1 MGRSQKLFAYSEQEV
16 IAAQADKVM
25 HEVSSISRRLVIV
38 FGNEKDGSSEMITDV
53 ATLQVRIP
61 TDSKVESLKVSTAAG
76 NMLYHRLW
84 FNHSQVKK

>member
-1 MGRSQKLFAYSEQEV
+1 MSQEFFAYSEQEV

-38 FGNEKDGSSEMITDV
+38 FGNEKDGNSEMITDV

-61 TDSKVESLKVSTAAG
+61 TDSKVESLNVSTAAG
-76 NMLYHRLW
+76 NMLYHRL
-84 FNHSQVKK
+84 